1 MRKYSFYLLASVAIV
16 LVLGGCAGTGKVK
29 ARLGEEFSL
38 GIGQSIVIT
47 GEDLR
52 IEFLEISEDSRCA
65 KDVTCIWEGRVIAA
79 VEISTDGSPQQVKL
93 SQPGLTDEPARET
106 YGEYELTYRVEPYPE
121 KAAIEIAT
129 DEYRLLLIVSK

>member
-1 MRKYSFYLLASVAIV
+1 MRKYSFYLLACVAIV
-16 LVLGGCAGTGKVK
+16 LLLGSCAGTGKVK
-29 ARLGEEFSL
+29 ARLGQEFSL
-38 GIGQSIVIT
+38 SIGQSIVIT

-79 VEISTDGSPQQVKL
+79 VEISTNGSPQQVKL

-106 YGEYELTYRVEPYPE
+106 YGEYELTFKVVPYPE

>member
-1 MRKYSFYLLASVAIV
+1 MWKYSFYLLASVAIV
-16 LVLGGCAGTGKVK
+16 LLLGSCAGTGEVK
-29 ARLGEEFSL
+29 ASLGEEFSL

-93 SQPGLTDEPARET
+93 SQPGLTEQHAVEA
-106 YGEYELTYRVEPYPE
+106 YEEYQFTFKVEPYPE